1 MVVWFSI
8 AQVLIA
14 VAAGILC
21 VVLGLLRRVPS
32 DLTMG
37 ALALVELLLIVQ
49 LVVTFI
55 APAVGNPPSGDPLEF
70 YVYLVSAILLPIAG
84 GFWALVERSRWST
97 VVIGAVCLAIA
108 VMVWRMNQIWLVQG
122 V

>member
-1 MVVWFSI
+1 MVLWFSI

-49 LVVTFI
+49 LIVTFV
-55 APAVGNPPSGDPLEF
+55 APAVGNPASGDLLEF

-122 V
+122 S

>member
-1 MVVWFSI
+1 VVLWFSI
-8 AQVLIA
+8 AQVIVA

-21 VVLGLLRRVPS
+21 VTLGLLGRTPS

-37 ALALVELLLIVQ
+37 ALAVVELLLLVQ
-49 LVVTFI
+49 LVVTFV
-55 APAVGNPPSGDPLEF
+55 APALGNAASGSLLEF
-70 YVYLVSAILLPIAG
+70 YTYLVSAILLPWAG
-84 GFWALVERSRWST
+84 GFWALVERSKWST
-97 VVIGAVCLAIA
+97 VVMGAVCLAIA

>member
-1 MVVWFSI
+1 
-8 AQVLIA
+8 
-14 VAAGILC
+14 
-21 VVLGLLRRVPS
+21 VPS

-49 LVVTFI
+49 LVATFI
-55 APAVGNPPSGDPLEF
+55 APAVGNPASGDLLEF

-97 VVIGAVCLAIA
+97 VVMGAVCLAIA

-122 V
+122 A

>member
-1 MVVWFSI
+1 MVVWFSVV
-8 AQVLIA
+8 QVVVA
-14 VAAGILC
+14 VAAGLVC
-21 VVLGLLRRVPS
+21 VILGLLRRVPS

-49 LVVTFI
+49 LVATFI
-55 APAVGNPPSGDPLEF
+55 APAVGNPASGDLLEF

-97 VVIGAVCLAIA
+97 VVMGAVCLAIA

-122 V
+122 A